1 MNQYFQD
8 IKVLLIGDFMVDQY
22 IFCTSTRMSPEAPV
36 PVLEPNDEFI
46 VPGGAGNV
54 ALNLSKLGAS
64 VSCLGYISL
73 DNQGSELKKILNN
86 QKINTEHLRQNGDL
100 TTIKRRYYNKDKQVL
115 RIDYENVLEDWHP
128 DISNI
133 NFKAYDVVILSDYNK
148 GVLNNRWFSK
158 IKNENIFVDPKKD
171 DFSFY
176 SNAKIIT
183 PNLDELNKA
192 SKLIQGSIIENN
204 DTLVKVC
211 QSIFEKTELEYIV
224 AKKGEN
230 GITVVGKNGFISH
243 IDAYQVS
250 NPDVTG
256 AGDTVIAAL
265 SLAYIKTKDI
275 ERAAI
280 IANAAA
286 AVVVGKQGTAFATFE
301 EINLLL
307 EGNK

>member
-8 IKVLLIGDFMVDQY
+8 IKVLLIGDFMVDHY
-22 IFCTSTRMSPEAPV
+22 FFCSSTRMSPEAPV
-36 PVLEPNDEFI
+36 PVLKSYDELM

-54 ALNLSKLGAS
+54 ALNMSKLGAN
-64 VSCLGYISL
+64 VSCLGYI
-73 DNQGSELKKILNN
+73 GSDFQAQEIKKLLNE
-86 QKINTEHLRQNGDL
+86 QQINTENLYHISNI
-100 TTIKRRYYNKDKQVL
+100 TTTKRRYYNDNKQVL
-115 RIDYENVLEDWHP
+115 RIDYEKVLEDWSP

-133 NFKAYDVVILSDYNK
+133 NFDEYDVVILSDYSK
-148 GVLNNRWFSK
+148 GVLNNTWFSK
-158 IKNENIFVDPKKD
+158 IENENIFVDPKKD

-183 PNLDELNKA
+183 PNLHELEKA
-192 SKLIQGSIIENN
+192 SKLTIDNN

-211 QSIFEKTELEYIV
+211 QSIIGKTKLEYIV

-230 GITVVGKNGFISH
+230 GMTVVGRNGFVSH
-243 IDAYQVS
+243 IDAHQVS

-275 ERAAI
+275 DRAAI

-307 EGNK
+307 EGDK